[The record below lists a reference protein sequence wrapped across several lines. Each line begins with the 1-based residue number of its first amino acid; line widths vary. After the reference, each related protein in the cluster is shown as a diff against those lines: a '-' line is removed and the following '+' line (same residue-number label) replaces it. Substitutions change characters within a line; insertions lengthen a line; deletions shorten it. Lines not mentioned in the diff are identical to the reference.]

1 MAMNNRPLV
10 PMPTEGR
17 RSDVAPAPVA
27 AIAPSGLRAWHCFA
41 FLIVT
46 AVVMW
51 FWIALIVEVLLSGRR
66 RR

>member
-1 MAMNNRPLV
+1 LA
-10 PMPTEGR
+10 
-17 RSDVAPAPVA
+17 
-27 AIAPSGLRAWHCFA
+27 CFA

-51 FWIALIVEVLLSGRR
+51 FWIELIVEVLLSGRR